1 MLDLLV
7 GMEATRRLTEE
18 LLAYDEPTRGQ
29 AQTSRRGPSRP
40 GRIVSTL
47 LARVVGSLKRSRE
60 TPSGRP
66 ASSQSPSR
74 PTCDR
79 LPF

>member
-7 GMEATRRLTEE
+7 GMEASRRLTEE
-18 LLAYDEPTRGQ
+18 LLAYDEPTRGK
-29 AQTSRRGPSRP
+29 ARTSRRDPSRP

-47 LARVVGSLKRSRE
+47 IARVGSLKRSRE
-60 TPSGRP
+60 TPSGHP